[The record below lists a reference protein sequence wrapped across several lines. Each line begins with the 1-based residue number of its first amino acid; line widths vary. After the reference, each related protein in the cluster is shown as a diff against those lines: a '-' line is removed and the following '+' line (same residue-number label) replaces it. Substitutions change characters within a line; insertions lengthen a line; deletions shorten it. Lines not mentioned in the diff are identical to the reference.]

1 MKKINILFVVSCFMI
16 TSAFSQHVSK
26 TMLYGGLT
34 RQYLEYVPA
43 MYTGSTAVPLV
54 ICLHG
59 LGDDMTN
66 FSGIGMGNVADTA
79 NFIILTPQAI
89 SSILGTA
96 WNSGAS
102 MSGMQLNE
110 TVDDLGFINALI
122 DSASA
127 HYNIDQRRIY
137 ATGFSMGAFM
147 CYRLACQLGN
157 RIAAIAP
164 VSGAMG
170 TSLICQPSRP
180 VPVCHFHGTAD
191 QTISYTANQY
201 GTIVDSTLKYWVNT
215 NHCSTLPQLESMPDI
230 ATDGF
235 TVEHY
240 TYANG
245 NSESVVEHY
254 KVIGGGHQWIYTPVN
269 DIDYTTI
276 IWEFLSRFS
285 LLQLNVDQNIAPSVQ
300 VFPNPSS
307 TFINIENPNN
317 SKLII
322 KLYSINGSLVKEI
335 SASDLNI
342 QLDVRNLVT
351 GLYFIELIGINSN
364 YRNIS
369 KIQVQ
374 N

>member
-1 MKKINILFVVSCFMI
+1 
-16 TSAFSQHVSK
+16 
-26 TMLYGGLT
+26 
-34 RQYLEYVPA
+34 
-43 MYTGSTAVPLV
+43 
-54 ICLHG
+54 
-59 LGDDMTN
+59 
-66 FSGIGMGNVADTA
+66 MGNIADTA
-79 NFIILTPQAI
+79 NFIVITPQAI
-89 SSILGTA
+89 GSFLGTA

-110 TVDDLGFINALI
+110 TVNDLGFINALI
-122 DSASA
+122 DSVSA

-164 VSGAMG
+164 VSGTMG

-180 VPVCHFHGTAD
+180 IPICHFHGTAD

-201 GTIVDSTLKYWVNT
+201 GTNVDSTLKYWVNY
-215 NHCSTLPQLESMPDI
+215 NQCNTLPQIESMPDI

-240 TYANG
+240 TYSNG
-245 NSESVVEHY
+245 NYGSTIEHY

-269 DIDYTTI
+269 DIDYTSL
-276 IWEFLSRFS
+276 IWKFLSRYS
-285 LLQLNVDQNIAPSVQ
+285 NLQLKADQNVIPSIHI
-300 VFPNPSS
+300 FPNPTSS
-307 TFINIENPNN
+307 FINIENPENT
-317 SKLII
+317 KLII
-322 KLYSINGSLVKEI
+322 KLYSINGRVINEI
-335 SASDLNI
+335 SASDFNI
-342 QLDVRNLVT
+342 QLDIRKLAT
-351 GLYFIELIGINSN
+351 GLYFIELIETKSN

-369 KIQVQ
+369 KIQVI